1 MTDVREG
8 IFGIDLGT
16 TYSVVSYIDDS
27 GKPVVVKNMLHD
39 QDTTPSVV
47 FFENDS
53 NVVIGTTAKE
63 SAVLAP
69 DQVISMVKRE
79 MGNKDWHTTQFGKE
93 YDAPTISA
101 LILGALAKDAEAYTG
116 RKVDKVVIT
125 VPAYFGMLEKQ
136 ATRQAGEIAGLD
148 VVEVVPEPVAAAF
161 SYGLGSDSEEK
172 TILVYDLG
180 GGTFDVTLIRL
191 TADIEVVVVDGNHLL
206 GGRDWDEAVFN
217 HLAEA
222 AVREIGDEN
231 LMEDPQF
238 VQELWNKAEETKKR
252 LSQTESRPVIL
263 GAGGASA
270 KVTIS
275 RAEFEQ
281 MTLHLVEQTV
291 EITKRALATA
301 EEKEPGITGKITDV
315 LLVGGSSLMPVVAR
329 TLKKEFGWD
338 AKLTDPHLAVAR
350 GAALYA
356 AGAVVRQ
363 WSQTAATEQA
373 AAEGGTEEEPGATG
387 IAAVV
392 PTEDQV
398 EAAVEQASATY
409 GIEADELAEIAKVK
423 VSSALPKAV
432 GVKLVDT
439 TVPGWRDLLQSN
451 PDSLTGPFYVEHLVA
466 PQTSLPFNRPEP
478 FIAQTMVRGQ
488 NEIEIE
494 LWEQAGGVPGRSM
507 AENTHLQVKE
517 PESKITGLGKHN
529 LPENSPIHLYMN
541 VTAEGIVTLRA
552 FEPTSGQE
560 VSVTATIALLSD
572 EEVAQAK
579 VLYSGLTA
587 GT

>member
-1 MTDVREG
+1 VTDVREG

-16 TYSVVSYIDDS
+16 TYSVVSYIDGS

-53 NVVIGTTAKE
+53 NVVVGTTAKE

-69 DQVISMVKRE
+69 DQVISMVKRQ

-101 LILGALAKDAEAYTG
+101 LILGAMSKDAEAYTG

-161 SYGLGSDSEEK
+161 SYGLGSDSQEK

-180 GGTFDVTLIRL
+180 GGTFDITLIKL
-191 TADIEVVVVDGNHLL
+191 TAGIEVVVVDGNHLL
-206 GGRDWDEAVFN
+206 GGRDWDEALFN

-222 AVREIGDEN
+222 AVRELGDEN
-231 LMEDPQF
+231 ILEDPQF
-238 VQELWNKAEETKKR
+238 VQDLWNRAEETKKR
-252 LSQTESRPVIL
+252 LSQTESRSVIL
-263 GAGGASA
+263 RAGGASA
-270 KVTIS
+270 KVTVT

-281 MTLHLVEQTV
+281 MTAHLVEQTV

-301 EEKEPGITGKITDV
+301 EEKEPGIAGKITDV
-315 LLVGGSSLMPVVAR
+315 ILVGGSSLMPVISQ
-329 TLKKEFGWD
+329 TLTKEFGWD
-338 AKLTDPHLAVAR
+338 TQLMDPHLAVAR

-363 WSQTAATEQA
+363 WSQEAAQEQA
-373 AAEGGTEEEPGATG
+373 VAEGGTEDSGTAGLAE
-387 IAAVV
+387 VV
-392 PTEDQV
+392 PTEEQV
-398 EAAVEQASATY
+398 ETAVEQASAAY

-439 TVPGWRDLLQSN
+439 DVPGWQELLQN
-451 PDSLTGPFYVEHLVA
+451 DPDPLTGPFYVKHLVP
-466 PQTSLPFNRPEP
+466 PQTSLPFDLPEP
-478 FIAQTMVRGQ
+478 FIAQTVVSGQ
-488 NEIEIE
+488 DQIEIE

-517 PESKITGLGKHN
+517 QGGSRITGLQQYG
-529 LPENSPIHLYMN
+529 LPENAPIHLYLS

-552 FEPTSGQE
+552 FEPTSKKE
-560 VSVTATIALLSD
+560 LKVTATIALLSE
-572 EEVAQAK
+572 EEVEQAK
-579 VLYSGLTA
+579 QLYSGLTA

>member
-53 NVVIGTTAKE
+53 NVIVGTTAKE

-69 DQVISMVKRE
+69 GQVISMVKRQ

-93 YDAPTISA
+93 YDAPTIAA

-116 RKVDKVVIT
+116 RKADKVVIT
-125 VPAYFGMLEKQ
+125 APAYFGMLEKQ
-136 ATRQAGEIAGLD
+136 ATRQSGEIAGLD

-161 SYGLGSDSEEK
+161 AYGLGSDSQEK

-180 GGTFDVTLIRL
+180 GGTFDVTLIKL
-191 TADIEVVVVDGNHLL
+191 TAGIDVVVVDGNHLL
-206 GGRDWDEAVFN
+206 GGRDWDEVLFN
-217 HLAEA
+217 HLSEA
-222 AVREIGDEN
+222 AVRELGNEN

-238 VQELWNKAEETKKR
+238 VQDLWNRAEETKKR
-252 LSQTESRPVIL
+252 LSQTESRSVIL
-263 GAGGASA
+263 GACGASA
-270 KVTIS
+270 KVTIT

-281 MTLHLVEQTV
+281 MTSHLVEQTV

-301 EEKEPGITGKITDV
+301 EEKAPGITGRISDV
-315 LLVGGSSLMPVVAR
+315 ILVGGSSLMPIISQ
-329 TLKKEFGWD
+329 TLKKEFGWSPQ
-338 AKLTDPHLAVAR
+338 LTDPHLAVAR

-363 WSQTAATEQA
+363 LSQEAANEQA
-373 AAEGGTEEEPGATG
+373 VAEGGTEEPGSTG
-387 IAAVV
+387 LAAVV
-392 PTEDQV
+392 PTEEQV
-398 EAAVEQASATY
+398 EAAVEQASAAY
-409 GIEADELAEIAKVK
+409 GIEAGELAEIAKVK
-423 VSSALPKAV
+423 VSGALPKAV

-439 TVPGWRDLLQSN
+439 DVPGWRELLQNN

-466 PQTSLPFNRPEP
+466 PQTSLPSERSEP
-478 FIAQTMVRGQ
+478 FIARTVVQGQ
-488 NEIEIE
+488 DEIEIE

-517 PESKITGLGKHN
+517 PSSKITGLKQYD
-529 LPENSPIHLYMN
+529 LPENAPIHLYLN

-552 FEPTSGQE
+552 FEPTSGKE
-560 VSVTATIALLSD
+560 LKVTATIALLS
-572 EEVAQAK
+572 EKEVEQAK
-579 VLYSGLTA
+579 QLYGGLTA